1 MKLLHVTAALV
12 LTAIATVSSAQYPAK
27 PIRIIVPFA
36 TGGTADI
43 VARIISQKFFEQTGK
58 SFVVENRTGA
68 SGRIGY
74 EAAARSAGDG
84 YTLVATDA
92 TYTMLPSL
100 YGNLPWDAENDLI
113 PVTISAQAPF
123 VIIVGPNAK
132 AATLGEFLAQAKANP
147 GKINYGSAGIGSA
160 NHVVTEMFKREARVN
175 LTHVPYKG
183 MGDALIG
190 VLTGSVEVLI
200 TAMPTAIGHIKNGKV
215 VPLAVTS
222 AKRSTAIPNV
232 PSATEAGVPFVA
244 SNWFGL
250 TAPKGT
256 PKDIVDYLHSGVV
269 KALASPDVKER
280 FAAQGAEPS
289 GISPDEFGKIL
300 RDDAKR
306 WGDVIRAA
314 GIKAD

>member
-1 MKLLHVTAALV
+1 MKLLNVTAALV

-27 PIRIIVPFA
+27 PIRVIVPFA

-74 EAAARSAGDG
+74 EAAAKSPGDG

-113 PVTISAQAPF
+113 PVTISAQTPF
-123 VIIVGPNAK
+123 VIIVSPNAK
-132 AATLGEFLAQAKANP
+132 AATLSEFLAQAKANP

-160 NHVVTEMFKREARVN
+160 NHVVTEMFKREARVD

-200 TAMPTAIGHIKNGKV
+200 TAMPTAIGHIKTGKV

-222 AKRSTAIPNV
+222 AQRSTAIPNV
-232 PSATEAGVPFVA
+232 PSATEAGVAFVG

-256 PKDIVDYLHSGVV
+256 PKEIIDYLHSGVV
-269 KALASPDVKER
+269 RALASPDVKER

-289 GISPDEFGKIL
+289 GISPDEFGRIL
-300 RDDAKR
+300 REDAKR

-314 GIKAD
+314 GIKAE